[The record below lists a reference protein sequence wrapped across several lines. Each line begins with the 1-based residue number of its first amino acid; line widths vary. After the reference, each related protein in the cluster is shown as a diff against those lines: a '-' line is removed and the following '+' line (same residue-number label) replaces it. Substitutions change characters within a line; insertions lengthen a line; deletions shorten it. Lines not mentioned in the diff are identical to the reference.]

1 MTTWKNASSYGV
13 DETVSERDATDQVDF
28 YWRPGCLF
36 CVSLEKQLKRAEI
49 DFVRHNIWDEDEAA
63 GFVRSVARGTETVP
77 TVAIGDVA
85 LVNPSAGQV
94 FATMQ
99 EVAPQLLPEGFEPP
113 APRGL
118 GRLLS
123 RILGGRS

>member
-1 MTTWKNASSYGV
+1 M
-13 DETVSERDATDQVDF
+13 SERDATDQVDF

-36 CVSLEKQLKRAEI
+36 CVSLEKQLDRAGI
-49 DFVRHNIWDEDEAA
+49 DFAPHNIWDEDEAA

-77 TVAIGDVA
+77 TVVIGDVA
-85 LVNPSAGQV
+85 LVNPSARQV

-99 EVAPQLLPEGFEPP
+99 EVAPHLLPEGFEPP

-123 RILGGRS
+123 RMLGGRS

>member
-1 MTTWKNASSYGV
+1 M
-13 DETVSERDATDQVDF
+13 SEHDATDQVDF

-36 CVSLEKQLKRAEI
+36 CVSLEKQLGRAGIE
-49 DFVRHNIWDEDEAA
+49 FEPHNIWDEDDAA
-63 GFVRSVARGTETVP
+63 GFVRSVARGSETVP
-77 TVAIGDVA
+77 TVVIGDVA

-99 EVAPQLLPEGFEPP
+99 EVAPHLLPEGFEPP

-123 RILGGRS
+123 RMLGGRS